1 MLVTHILGGAF
12 NPHMIVICKAV
23 SDLSGSKD
31 LWERLR
37 LDNEEF
43 FTRETGLIERLAAVS
58 AKGFVV
64 TRNTYGAGVVVPS
77 PSLKPA
83 PVEPPAPDVCGACGG
98 DPAICGG
105 AVRVGLADYECK
117 NTAPRFP
124 VSWV

>member
-12 NPHMIVICKAV
+12 NPHMIVICK
-23 SDLSGSKD
+23 
-31 LWERLR
+31 
-37 LDNEEF
+37 
-43 FTRETGLIERLAAVS
+43 AVS

-98 DPAICGG
+98 DPAIYGG